1 MRYARARVYMH
12 TPSGA
17 TSVCPRV
24 QRGHANIVLKRN
36 RASELHGGARG
47 KAREASKSKS
57 ERVTVG
63 DPAAGCRQ
71 HSYNTTR
78 PARPTHRAQYTAY
91 IPTRARTH
99 THTRRATR
107 TVLDC
112 EASPPLGA
120 TDTTTRTNTD
130 GFVRIDYAHWALSNL
145 NHKVRKKEY
154 YHERYIETP
163 LSQYTALSWVLR
175 WYTCDTK
182 YFYRRLRHSFSLV
195 FFSMKRAVSH
205 ILWILKIRDRNEI

>member
-1 MRYARARVYMH
+1 MCARACIHAHAIRSSECVF
-12 TPSGA
+12 A
-17 TSVCPRV
+17 V

-36 RASELHGGARG
+36 RASELHDGARG

-91 IPTRARTH
+91 ISTCARVH
-99 THTRRATR
+99 TCERATR
-107 TVLDC
+107 TVSAC

-120 TDTTTRTNTD
+120 TITTARTD
-130 GFVRIDYAHWALSNL
+130 GRMDRPMDLCESIMRIELC
-145 NHKVRKKEY
+145 R
-154 YHERYIETP
+154 I
-163 LSQYTALSWVLR
+163 
-175 WYTCDTK
+175 
-182 YFYRRLRHSFSLV
+182 
-195 FFSMKRAVSH
+195 
-205 ILWILKIRDRNEI
+205 

>member
-1 MRYARARVYMH
+1 MRYARVRVYMH

-17 TSVCPRV
+17 VSVCPRV

-57 ERVTVG
+57 KRVTVG

-91 IPTRARTH
+91 IPARARKH
-99 THTRRATR
+99 THMR
-107 TVLDC
+107 TIHTYSVGLR
-112 EASPPLGA
+112 G
-120 TDTTTRTNTD
+120 
-130 GFVRIDYAHWALSNL
+130 I
-145 NHKVRKKEY
+145 
-154 YHERYIETP
+154 
-163 LSQYTALSWVLR
+163 TALGSHDNHR
-175 WYTCDTK
+175 EDG
-182 YFYRRLRHSFSLV
+182 RRNGW
-195 FFSMKRAVSH
+195 M
-205 ILWILKIRDRNEI
+205 DRRTDSCESIMRIELCRI

>member
-1 MRYARARVYMH
+1 MRRFLFARSSSGQICNVICARARTRVRVYMY
-12 TPSGA
+12 TPSG
-17 TSVCPRV
+17 TVSVCPRV

-78 PARPTHRAQYTAY
+78 PARPTHRAQYTAQY
-91 IPTRARTH
+91 TYPHARARTH
-99 THTRRATR
+99 AHRCERATR
-107 TVLDC
+107 TVSDC

-120 TDTTTRTNTD
+120 HDNYREDRTNRRT
-130 GFVRIDYAHWALSNL
+130 VSSESIMRI
-145 NHKVRKKEY
+145 E
-154 YHERYIETP
+154 
-163 LSQYTALSWVLR
+163 
-175 WYTCDTK
+175 
-182 YFYRRLRHSFSLV
+182 F
-195 FFSMKRAVSH
+195 
-205 ILWILKIRDRNEI
+205 DRI